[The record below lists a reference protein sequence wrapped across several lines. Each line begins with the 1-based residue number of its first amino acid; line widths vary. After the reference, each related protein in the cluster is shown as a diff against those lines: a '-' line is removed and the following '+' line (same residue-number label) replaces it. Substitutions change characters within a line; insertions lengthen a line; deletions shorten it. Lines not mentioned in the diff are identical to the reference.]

1 MGLEHP
7 KWRIKMSVWNRKCEK
22 LDKRKINKNN
32 LKKVMNNMMKI
43 KKENKKKSRSVF
55 YDGVVLNNS
64 PSYEKDFSFL
74 STKKKPIRNSNKRF
88 MNEQKSDFWKE
99 VDEII
104 RELESDC

>member
-1 MGLEHP
+1 MRTSGLALVASRHGHVP
-7 KWRIKMSVWNRKCEK
+7 RRPSDTRH
-22 LDKRKINKNN
+22 DTGTKN
-32 LKKVMNNMMKI
+32 
-43 KKENKKKSRSVF
+43 ENKKKSRSVF
-55 YDGVVLNNS
+55 YDEVVLNNS